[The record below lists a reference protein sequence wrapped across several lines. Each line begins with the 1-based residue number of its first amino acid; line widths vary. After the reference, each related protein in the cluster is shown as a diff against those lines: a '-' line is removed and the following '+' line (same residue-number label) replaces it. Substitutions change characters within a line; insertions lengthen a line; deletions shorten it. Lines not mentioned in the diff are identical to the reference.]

1 MINDKEMKNRSQRQN
16 INRPRRRHGHKYKKY
31 ELYLS
36 VMMIIC
42 IKQYLKLNYDK
53 VKQHRG

>member
-1 MINDKEMKNRSQRQN
+1 MINDKEMKNRSQKQN

-53 VKQHRG
+53 VKQH

>member
-16 INRPRRRHGHKYKKY
+16 INRPRRRHGLKYKKY

-42 IKQYLKLNYDK
+42 IKQYLKLNYDE
-53 VKQHRG
+53 VKQH